1 MHNGKEDKF
10 AFACSRY
17 AKKHLSSS
25 VEMIRVRA
33 LQLVGRLCDGT
44 FFALV
49 VPWVADR
56 LQTYLTLAHSVPEL
70 EPDPD
75 AR

>member
-1 MHNGKEDKF
+1 
-10 AFACSRY
+10 
-17 AKKHLSSS
+17 
-25 VEMIRVRA
+25 MIRVRA